1 LDDEEFY
8 DLSWYRFT
16 IKMQEIYQPFAI
28 KLGLA
33 IQFTQK
39 PESLLD
45 KVQSRNIEQYIN
57 IIQW

>member
-39 PESLLD
+39 PVSLLD

>member
-16 IKMQEIYQPFAI
+16 IKMQGIYQPFAI

-45 KVQSRNIEQYIN
+45 MVQSRNIEQYIN